1 MTYQKNEKIEVLDH
15 EGPYMKD
22 SKIPGRKQ
30 CGNCREFVGVRSTN
44 CVNCNSS
51 FTKSTSQEKPIHKH
65 TEFTPEQLKMIKN
78 AADYETARIQREWE
92 ECSRIVRKGLG
103 E

>member
-1 MTYQKNEKIEVLDH
+1 
-15 EGPYMKD
+15 MKD

-51 FTKSTSQEKPIHKH
+51 FTKLTSQEKPIHNC
-65 TEFTPEQLKMIKN
+65 TEFTPEQLKMIKD
-78 AADYETARIQREWE
+78 AADFETVRIQREWE
-92 ECSRIVRKGLG
+92 ECSRVVRKGLG
-103 E
+103 LE

>member
-1 MTYQKNEKIEVLDH
+1 
-15 EGPYMKD
+15 MKD

-30 CGNCREFVGVRSTN
+30 CGNCREFVGVRSKN

-51 FTKSTSQEKPIHKH
+51 FTKSTSQEKLTTKS
-65 TEFTPEQLKMIKN
+65 TEFTPDQLKMIYD
-78 AADYETARIQREWE
+78 AADFETARIQREWE

-103 E
+103 LE

>member
-1 MTYQKNEKIEVLDH
+1 MQE
-15 EGPYMKD
+15 

-30 CGNCREFVGVRSTN
+30 CGNCREFVGVRSKN

-51 FTKSTSQEKPIHKH
+51 FIKLASQENPTTKS
-65 TEFTPEQLKMIKN
+65 TEFTPEQLKMIKD
-78 AADYETARIQREWE
+78 AADFETARIQREWE

-103 E
+103 LE